1 MNGRVSTLT
10 LIHTN
15 DIHSHFD
22 AASRIATFVDEVRR
36 SVGEDNVLLLD
47 CGDFLD
53 RVSVETEGSGGVAN
67 VALLERFGYDAVL
80 IGNNEGLSYTIGE
93 LDTLFSEFPIPVVCA
108 NMVQR
113 DNGEPPT
120 WMTPCWTTV
129 KSGMR
134 IGIIGLTAA
143 FDVYYRL
150 LGWEALEPISVAR
163 TYVSRIRQNVDVVIV
178 LSHLGLAY
186 DKQLAEQVDGI
197 DLILGGH
204 THHLLSSPIIVG
216 STTIGAAGK
225 FGQHVGRLE
234 IKLEAG
240 ENRVRITGGCMPTD
254 ELRRDAGV
262 DRLIADYRVE
272 ALAAMN
278 RPVASLVGP
287 LPLHPY
293 EESPLATLLASAVRR
308 VTGTEIG
315 LVNAGQL
322 LGGLDAGEVTEL
334 TIHELCPSPINP
346 CAIKLSGRQLVH
358 ALEESLLPE
367 YYELEFR
374 GFGFRGRVLGT
385 LCTDGLELLIDE
397 SKPAYDRIV
406 EARVGGEPLQADR
419 IYDVGTLDMFTFGVG
434 YVGLK
439 EGTDVRYLL
448 PDYIRHTLAAAL
460 NDESMVRD
468 CFRPRRSYR
477 QMTR

>member
-1 MNGRVSTLT
+1 MNGRDVTLT

-22 AASRIATFVDEVRR
+22 AASRIATYVEEVRR
-36 SVGEDNVLLLD
+36 SVGADNVLLLD

-53 RVSVETEGSGGVAN
+53 RVSVETEGSGGAAN
-67 VALLERFGYDAVL
+67 VALLQRFGYDAVL
-80 IGNNEGLSYTIGE
+80 IGNNEGLSYTIEE
-93 LDTLFSEFPIPVVCA
+93 LETLYADSAFPVVCA
-108 NMVQR
+108 NMVR
-113 DNGEPPT
+113 LSSGEPPA
-120 WMTPCWTTV
+120 WMTPTWTTV

-134 IGIIGLTAA
+134 IGIVGLTAA

-163 TYVSRIRQNVDVVIV
+163 AQVGRIRSNVDVVIV
-178 LSHLGLAY
+178 LSHLGLKY
-186 DKQLAEQVDGI
+186 DKRLAEEVEGI

-204 THHLLSSPIIVG
+204 THHLLASPLTVG
-216 STTIGAAGK
+216 NTTISAAGK

-234 IKLEAG
+234 LTLAEG
-240 ENRVRITGGCMPTD
+240 DNRVSITGGCLPTD
-254 ELRRDAGV
+254 EMKRDDGV
-262 DRLIADYRVE
+262 DRLIDEYRGE
-272 ALAAMN
+272 AYGTLN
-278 RPVASLVGP
+278 RPVATLIDP
-287 LPLHPY
+287 LPHNPY
-293 EESPLATLLASAVRR
+293 EESPLATLLASSVRR

-322 LGGLDAGEVTEL
+322 LGGLPAGEVTEL

-346 CAIKLSGRQLVH
+346 CAIKLSGRQLIH

-374 GFGFRGRVLGT
+374 GFGFRGKVLGT

-397 SKPAYDRIV
+397 TKPAYHRIV

-419 IYDVGTLDMFTFGVG
+419 AYDVGTLDMFTFGVG

-439 EGTDVRYLL
+439 EGADVRYLL
-448 PDYIRHTLAAAL
+448 PDYIRHTLADAL

-477 QMTR
+477 PR

>member
-1 MNGRVSTLT
+1 MNGRDVTLT

-15 DIHSHFD
+15 DIHSHFE
-22 AASRIATFVDEVRR
+22 AASRIATYVEEVRR
-36 SVGEDNVLLLD
+36 SVGADNVLLLD

-53 RVSVETEGSGGVAN
+53 RVSVETEGSGGAAN
-67 VALLERFGYDAVL
+67 VALLQRFGYDAVL
-80 IGNNEGLSYTIGE
+80 IGNNEGLSYTIEE
-93 LDTLFSEFPIPVVCA
+93 LDTLYADSAIPVVCA
-108 NMVQR
+108 NMVR
-113 DNGEPPT
+113 LSSGEPPA
-120 WMTPCWTTV
+120 WMMPTWTTV

-134 IGIIGLTAA
+134 IGIVGLTAA

-163 TYVSRIRQNVDVVIV
+163 TQVSRIRSNVDVVIV
-178 LSHLGLAY
+178 LSHLGLKY
-186 DKQLAEQVDGI
+186 DKRLAEEVEGI

-204 THHLLSSPIIVG
+204 THHLLASPLTVG
-216 STTIGAAGK
+216 NTTISAAGK

-234 IKLEAG
+234 LTLAEG
-240 ENRVRITGGCMPTD
+240 GNRVSITGGCLPTD
-254 ELRRDAGV
+254 EMKRDDGV
-262 DRLIADYRVE
+262 DRLIDDYRGE
-272 ALAAMN
+272 AYATLN
-278 RPVASLVGP
+278 RPVATLIEP
-287 LPLHPY
+287 LPLDPY
-293 EESPLATLLASAVRR
+293 EESPLATLLASSVRR

-322 LGGLDAGEVTEL
+322 LGGLPAGEVTEL

-346 CAIKLSGRQLVH
+346 CAIKLSGRQLID

-374 GFGFRGRVLGT
+374 GFGFRGKVLGT

-397 SKPAYDRIV
+397 TKPAYHRIV

-419 IYDVGTLDMFTFGVG
+419 VYDVGTLDMFTFGVG

-439 EGTDVRYLL
+439 EGADVRYLL
-448 PDYIRHTLAAAL
+448 PDYIRHTLADAL

-477 QMTR
+477 QR

>member
-1 MNGRVSTLT
+1 MKGRDVTLT

-22 AASRIATFVDEVRR
+22 AASRIATYIGEVKR

-67 VALLERFGYDAVL
+67 IALLERIGYDAVL
-80 IGNNEGLSYTIGE
+80 IGNNEGLSYTIE
-93 LDTLFSEFPIPVVCA
+93 KLDSLFANCSIPVVCA
-108 NMVQR
+108 NMILR
-113 DNGEPPT
+113 GSGEPPS
-120 WMTPCWTTV
+120 WMTPSLTIV

-143 FDVYYRL
+143 FEVYYRL

-163 TYVSRIRQNVDVVIV
+163 NCVSRMRQDVDVVIV
-178 LSHLGLAY
+178 LSHLGLKY

-204 THHLLSSPIIVG
+204 THHLLSSPIKVG
-216 STTIGAAGK
+216 NTTLGAAGK

-234 IKLEAG
+234 IKLE
-240 ENRVRITGGCMPTD
+240 ENGVRIAGGCLSTD
-254 ELRRDAGV
+254 EMKRDAGI
-262 DRLIADYRVE
+262 DRLIADYSGE
-272 ALAAMN
+272 ARETMN
-278 RPVASLVGP
+278 RPVACLTDP
-287 LPLHPY
+287 LPMHPY

-308 VTGTEIG
+308 VTGAEIG

-322 LGGLDAGEVTEL
+322 LGGLPAGEVTEL

-346 CAIKLSGRQLVH
+346 CAIKLSGRQLLD

-374 GFGFRGRVLGT
+374 GFGFRGKVLGT
-385 LCTDGLELLIDE
+385 LCTDGLELVIDE
-397 SKPAYDRIV
+397 TKPAYDRIV
-406 EARVGGEPLQADR
+406 EARVGGVPLQPDR

-448 PDYIRHTLAAAL
+448 PDYIRHTLADAL
-460 NDESMVRD
+460 NDETMVRD
-468 CFRPRRSYR
+468 SFRPRRSYR
-477 QMTR
+477 QPQL

>member
-1 MNGRVSTLT
+1 MNGRDVTLT

-22 AASRIATFVDEVRR
+22 AASRIASYVEEVRR

-53 RVSVETEGSGGVAN
+53 RVSVETEGSGGAAN

-80 IGNNEGLSYTIGE
+80 IGNNEGLSYTIEE
-93 LDTLFSEFPIPVVCA
+93 LDSLFADCTVPVVCA
-108 NMVQR
+108 NMIR
-113 DNGEPPT
+113 ENSGEPPS
-120 WMTPCWTTV
+120 WMLPSWTTV

-134 IGIIGLTAA
+134 IGVIGLTAA
-143 FDVYYRL
+143 FEVYYRL

-163 TYVSRIRQNVDVVIV
+163 TYVSRIRPNVDVVIV
-178 LSHLGLAY
+178 LSHLGLKY
-186 DKQLAEQVDGI
+186 DEQLAAQVEGI

-204 THHLLSSPIIVG
+204 THHLLASPLTIG
-216 STTIGAAGK
+216 NTTISAAGK

-234 IKLEAG
+234 LTLAEG
-240 ENRVRITGGCMPTD
+240 GNRVRIAGECLPTD
-254 ELRRDAGV
+254 EMRRDAGV
-262 DRLIADYRVE
+262 DRLIADYRAE
-272 ALAAMN
+272 ANATLS
-278 RPVASLVGP
+278 RPVANLTDP
-287 LPLHPY
+287 LPLQPY
-293 EESPLATLLASAVRR
+293 EESPLATLLASSVRR
-308 VTGTEIG
+308 VTGAEIG

-322 LGGLDAGEVTEL
+322 LAGLPAGEVTEL
-334 TIHELCPSPINP
+334 TLHELCPSPINP
-346 CAIKLSGRQLVH
+346 CAIKLSGRQLIY

-374 GFGFRGRVLGT
+374 GFGFRGKVLGT

-397 SKPAYDRIV
+397 TKPAYNRIV
-406 EARVGGEPLQADR
+406 EARIGGEPLQADR
-419 IYDVGTLDMFTFGVG
+419 QYDVGTLDMFTFGVG

-439 EGTDVRYLL
+439 EGADVRYLL
-448 PDYIRHTLAAAL
+448 PNYIRHTLAAAL
-460 NDESMVRD
+460 NDESMIRD

-477 QMTR
+477 QRLL